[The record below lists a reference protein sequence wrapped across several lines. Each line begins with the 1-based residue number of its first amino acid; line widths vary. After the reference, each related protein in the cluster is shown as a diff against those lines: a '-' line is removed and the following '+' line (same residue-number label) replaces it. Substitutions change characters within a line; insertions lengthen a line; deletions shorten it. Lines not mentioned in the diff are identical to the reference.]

1 MNELST
7 DFIVYSILLMDY
19 LKQNGINYLDDE
31 KLIKEAR
38 DFLPI
43 EWETNYSLDEKIKIL
58 GDAIKNKKNLREYA
72 KGDLI
77 FDKQDNNIK

>member
-1 MNELST
+1 MGK
-7 DFIVYSILLMDY
+7 Y
-19 LKQNGINYLDDE
+19 
-31 KLIKEAR
+31 
-38 DFLPI
+38 
-43 EWETNYSLDEKIKIL
+43 YSLDEKIKIL